1 MEIPVALLLFA
12 LGAIL
17 TFAVRVNAP
26 ALNLHIVGVI
36 LMAVAAAGI
45 YFSRRGNAWV
55 RKVVVL
61 PGRRLPRRRR
71 RSSRGDEILEAIYP
85 PYVQANPHAVEGT
98 VIEPVIEPGD
108 TTVAKLVAE
117 RLAEK
122 E

>member
-1 MEIPVALLLFA
+1 MEIPVALMLFA
-12 LGAIL
+12 FGAIL
-17 TFAVRVNAP
+17 TFAVKVNAP

-61 PGRRLPRRRR
+61 PRRRR

-85 PYVQANPHAVEGT
+85 PYVQENPHAVERT
-98 VIEPVIEPGD
+98 VIEPVVEPGD
-108 TTVAKLVAE
+108 TTVARVVAE
-117 RLAEK
+117 RLAKEK
-122 E
+122 